1 LIDFS
6 VPVTAFG
13 FDFFPTI
20 LTGTEIGVTVF
31 AADDT
36 TILQSDTIIIPPFSF
51 GSFIGLVE
59 PADIGSVALTAVA
72 AEFFKDINIDN
83 VTFGLA
89 RVPEPAS
96 LLLFLAGFAAI
107 ARRLRGRP

>member
-1 LIDFS
+1 
-6 VPVTAFG
+6 VTAFG

-20 LTGTEIGVTVF
+20 LTGTEIGVTIF
-31 AADDT
+31 AGDDT
-36 TILQSDTIIIPPFSF
+36 TILQSDTITIPPFSF
-51 GSFIGLVE
+51 GSFIGLLE
-59 PADIGSVALTAVA
+59 PAGIGSVALTAVA
-72 AEFFKDINIDN
+72 TEFINDINIDN

-107 ARRLRGRP
+107 ACRLRRRP